1 MALPFRRTD
10 SPDPGPTP
18 PNRYGSP
25 STLDDRA
32 IELLVQEVT
41 AEVDVPTLY
50 EPQHEMMQAD
60 PAVAINS
67 LPLRYEET
75 AVPLD
80 PDPYY
85 QERFSAASSAVPE
98 NSGSAFRSIP
108 SQLAGT
114 MTSPGGPSFSV
125 DPPAN
130 QLSEAEAA
138 KIAEFERRFAGTQF
152 VDPNVS
158 ELAMNPNPA
167 QAVIAEPGRRT
178 QSAPFVA
185 EENRRPSTARPMSL
199 PTYSALP
206 ASAAR
211 LTDTVPSAASQQPG
225 SKRSA
230 ARPAGQSVLQSLPA
244 GDLSAD
250 PEAARTKHWIRQP
263 N

>member
-85 QERFSAASSAVPE
+85 QERFSAASSAVPDRFGQWRHRTMPRCFAPIGHSSDAV
-98 NSGSAFRSIP
+98 NRFCGSTPRH
-108 SQLAGT
+108 AG
-114 MTSPGGPSFSV
+114 
-125 DPPAN
+125 
-130 QLSEAEAA
+130 
-138 KIAEFERRFAGTQF
+138 R
-152 VDPNVS
+152 
-158 ELAMNPNPA
+158 
-167 QAVIAEPGRRT
+167 
-178 QSAPFVA
+178 
-185 EENRRPSTARPMSL
+185 
-199 PTYSALP
+199 
-206 ASAAR
+206 
-211 LTDTVPSAASQQPG
+211 
-225 SKRSA
+225 
-230 ARPAGQSVLQSLPA
+230 
-244 GDLSAD
+244 
-250 PEAARTKHWIRQP
+250 
-263 N
+263 